1 MCVAK
6 CDAYD
11 VFQLEHELRV
21 SQEKSAVMCDDRS
34 KFEESVKVVQ
44 QSNSMAQAQLSQ
56 LQVLYCKRATY
67 SRLTLNRHYSMSP
80 SFAMQVATVVFTYFY
95 QSN

>member
-56 LQVLYCKRATY
+56 LQVLHGTRA
-67 SRLTLNRHYSMSP
+67 LSP
-80 SFAMQVATVVFTYFY
+80 HAQPSLLHVALLRNASCHCGIHVLLPV
-95 QSN
+95 